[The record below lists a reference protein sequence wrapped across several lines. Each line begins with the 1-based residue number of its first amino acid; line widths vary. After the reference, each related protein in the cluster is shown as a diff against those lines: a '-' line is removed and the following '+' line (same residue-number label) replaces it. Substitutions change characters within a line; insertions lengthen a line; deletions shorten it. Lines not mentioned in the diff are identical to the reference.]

1 MVNAIDGKEAKMVTY
16 ILPSVEGV
24 LKLERRCP
32 HCGRNN
38 GRIHS
43 GIGHRAIS
51 DLKVRSVPQRRMK
64 CPWCNTTW
72 TLRPAGVQAGYQ
84 RSRRLVGIGVV
95 LYMFGL
101 SCRAVERFLPMLECR
116 GSKSGVERDVRDA
129 GQQATE
135 LHRQAP
141 RMQVRVL
148 GVDGTGAAMAGRDE
162 GVLFFVGIGPGGGL
176 IGVQAVHEEQTDQ
189 VRRHVAKVM
198 AQVQARELRTDEHS
212 VYEGIVP
219 EGRHRLCLT
228 HWRKSKGKRAANLLG
243 EAQAQEAPFEAGT
256 MRELLALLRKKPRA
270 PTVPE
275 ELSRLVRRYIY
286 ARKGLPWKVNQ
297 LLQHVER
304 TWDKVSDDPS
314 DPTNNA
320 TERLIGLTF
329 KIRSKTMRGFKALHK
344 VLAHPHL
351 SFFLRGQDGICDLRN
366 VV

>member
-1 MVNAIDGKEAKMVTY
+1 M
-16 ILPSVEGV
+16 
-24 LKLERRCP
+24 
-32 HCGRNN
+32 
-38 GRIHS
+38 
-43 GIGHRAIS
+43 
-51 DLKVRSVPQRRMK
+51 
-64 CPWCNTTW
+64 
-72 TLRPAGVQAGYQ
+72 
-84 RSRRLVGIGVV
+84 V

-101 SCRAVERFLPMLECR
+101 SYRAVEKFLPLLDCR
-116 GSKSGVERDVRDA
+116 GGKSSIDRDVMTA
-129 GQQATE
+129 GERAHD

-141 RMQVRVL
+141 RLRVRVL
-148 GVDGTGAAMAGRDE
+148 GVDGTGAAMAGQDR

-176 IGVQAVHEEQTDQ
+176 IAVHPVHEEETQK
-189 VRRHVAKVM
+189 VREHVARVM
-198 AQVQARELRTDEHS
+198 AEVGAEELRTDEHS

-228 HWRKSKGKRAANLLG
+228 HWRKSKGKRAHDLLREA
-243 EAQAQEAPFEAGT
+243 EAQKAPFETDT
-256 MRELLALLRKKPRA
+256 MRELLELLRKKPRA

-304 TWDKVSDDPS
+304 TWEKVSDDPA

-329 KIRSKTMRGFKALHK
+329 KIRSKTLRGFKSMAK

-351 SFFLRGQDGICDLRN
+351 SFFLRGQEGVCDLRK
-366 VV
+366 VI